1 MKGKHPPIEKTK
13 GGTKVND
20 KAKIDEMAR
29 KYKEEMMRL
38 YNRSASGKTAM
49 QKPAET
55 VIKPPSAPMPSN
67 EYKPT
72 ERKSSIGEEL
82 QHNAVKAENHTE
94 NNESS
99 SKFRSADD
107 ILSGERNSP
116 SAAMSQQDTDM
127 GSNYEYTE
135 NNDNSAEREVFPSGQ
150 IPDIP
155 ESETAV
161 LEPLYKPEVDAS
173 EGVMNGT
180 GLIQVEVT
188 AAGQA
193 IPIPNAT
200 VIITQKNDK
209 GNSLLYMLITDDS
222 GLAEAVPLPAP
233 DKKYSESPDEVR
245 KPFAEYQVGV
255 YAPGFYT
262 VPEITVPVFSTIKSI
277 QPVQMIPL
285 AELDRPSDSPDSE

>member
-1 MKGKHPPIEKTK
+1 M
-13 GGTKVND
+13 ND

-38 YNRSASGKTAM
+38 YNRSASGRTPM

-55 VIKPPSAPMPSN
+55 AIKPPSAPKPAN
-67 EYKPT
+67 EYKPS
-72 ERKSSIGEEL
+72 ENKVPVKEEV
-82 QHNAVKAENHTE
+82 QNDTARSENHSD
-94 NNESS
+94 NEST

-107 ILSGERNSP
+107 ILAEEMESP
-116 SAAMSQQDTDM
+116 QAAAVMAQQDIDM

-135 NNDNSAEREVFPSGQ
+135 NNDDSAEREIFPSGQ

-155 ESETAV
+155 EADTAK
-161 LEPLYKPEVDAS
+161 LEPLYKPEGDAS
-173 EGVMNGT
+173 EEALNGT

-193 IPIPNAT
+193 VPIPNAT

-233 DKKYSESPDEVR
+233 DNKYSESPDDVR

>member
-1 MKGKHPPIEKTK
+1 M
-13 GGTKVND
+13 ND

-38 YNRSASGKTAM
+38 YNRSASGRTPM
-49 QKPAET
+49 QKSADT
-55 VIKPPSAPMPSN
+55 TIKPPSAPMPADNGIKPPSAPKSAN
-67 EYKPT
+67 EYKPP
-72 ERKSSIGEEL
+72 ENKPKEEM
-82 QHNAVKAENHTE
+82 QNNASKPEIHSD
-94 NNESS
+94 NEST

-107 ILSGERNSP
+107 ILSEEMESP
-116 SAAMSQQDTDM
+116 KAVSVMAQQDTDM

-135 NNDNSAEREVFPSGQ
+135 NNDNSPEREIFPSGQ

-155 ESETAV
+155 ESDTAV
-161 LEPLYKPEVDAS
+161 LEPLYKPEGDAA

-188 AAGQA
+188 TAGQA
-193 IPIPNAT
+193 VPIPNAT
-200 VIITQKNDK
+200 VIITQKNEK

-285 AELDRPSDSPDSE
+285 AELDNPSDSPDSE

>member
-1 MKGKHPPIEKTK
+1 MTGKYPLIEKTK

-38 YNRSASGKTAM
+38 YNRSASGRTPM
-49 QKPAET
+49 QKPADT
-55 VIKPPSAPMPSN
+55 TMKPPSAPKSAN
-67 EYKPT
+67 EYKPP
-72 ERKSSIGEEL
+72 ENNAEVKEENASKS
-82 QHNAVKAENHTE
+82 ENHSD
-94 NNESS
+94 NEST

-107 ILSGERNSP
+107 ILSEEMESP
-116 SAAMSQQDTDM
+116 KAVSAMAQQDTDM

-135 NNDNSAEREVFPSGQ
+135 NNDNSPEREIFPSGQ

-161 LEPLYKPEVDAS
+161 LEPLYKPKGDAS

-193 IPIPNAT
+193 VPIPNAT
-200 VIITQKNDK
+200 VIITQKTDK

-222 GLAEAVPLPAP
+222 GMAKAVPLPAP

-285 AELDRPSDSPDSE
+285 AELDNPSDSPDSE

>member
-1 MKGKHPPIEKTK
+1 M
-13 GGTKVND
+13 ND

-38 YNRSASGKTAM
+38 YNRSASGRTPI
-49 QKPAET
+49 QKPADNG
-55 VIKPPSAPMPSN
+55 IKPPSAPMPADNGIKPPSAPKSAN
-67 EYKPT
+67 EYMPT
-72 ERKSSIGEEL
+72 ENKPKEEM
-82 QHNAVKAENHTE
+82 QNNPSKPENHSM
-94 NNESS
+94 NESS

-107 ILSGERNSP
+107 ILSDEMEKP
-116 SAAMSQQDTDM
+116 KAVSAMAQQDTDM

-135 NNDNSAEREVFPSGQ
+135 NNDDSAEREIFPSGQ
-150 IPDIP
+150 IPDIT

-161 LEPLYKPEVDAS
+161 LEPLYKPEGDAP

-200 VIITQKNDK
+200 VIITQKTDR

-222 GLAEAVPLPAP
+222 GMAKAVPLPAP

-285 AELDRPSDSPDSE
+285 AELDDPSDSPDSE